1 MRPMLI
7 PAVALL
13 AWALSTPAR
22 APEPLVAQTAPA
34 LGGVQVVRTRDA
46 LAASWRAV
54 DGQALVCAFRVAPL
68 PQQPL
73 EPCLRGPGGFVALA
87 VPRDTNLQV
96 WPGDTV
102 ELRAY
107 DRRGALLAVGR
118 ATVGDGWRTW
128 LPVAGR

>member
-1 MRPMLI
+1 MRPLLI
-7 PAVALL
+7 PAIALL
-13 AWALSTPAR
+13 AWALTVPAR
-22 APEPLVAQTAPA
+22 APEPLVGRAAPQMQ
-34 LGGVQVVRTRDA
+34 GVAVVRTRDA

-54 DGQALVCAFRVAPL
+54 AGQALVCAFRTRPL

-73 EPCLRGPGGFVALA
+73 EPCLRGPGGSLALA
-87 VPRDTNLQV
+87 VPRDANLQV

-118 ATVGDGWRTW
+118 ATVGDGWRVW
-128 LPVAGR
+128 LPAVRR